1 MDNFS
6 REIGIIKQEPNE
18 TLELKKK
25 KGNEKFTGL
34 A

>member
-1 MDNFS
+1 MDNLS

-25 KGNEKFTGL
+25 KEMKNSL
-34 A
+34 D